1 MSSSG
6 IALASLLRD
15 ARLAPLAVGPLPAWL
30 WNPDATRMLWANP
43 AGAAIFG
50 AEANKPV
57 SAQIAEFAATLPEN
71 GPPQTAQLLFAGVGH
86 ALTCACSRIVLADD
100 TPAILVAAA
109 EQAGPCLS
117 PTEQVRRLL
126 AGSDAPVAVF
136 SAAGKLI
143 HATPAADE
151 YLCGAG
157 WLAAL
162 GVAQAASEAL
172 RAGHAEGQT
181 VYAFV
186 TIDRIGGGET
196 TLLLATFDA
205 PRKSYPTVAGP
216 YPTVADESAMPQ
228 PAAFDMPHIEA
239 PAIAAA
245 HSPADMPA
253 SPATEPVAPVAIE
266 PSAPMTEIPSSV
278 IGPPPAV
285 ATEPASPVIEPRVP
299 EPAPTLSVT
308 EAPAPAAEP
317 ELHEIVPP
325 APAIQASAPVC
336 ASPPAVKQRRHPL
349 RFVWQIDEEGR
360 FTINSEEFVALVGPR
375 TTVALGLIWPDLAIE
390 LDLDPDERVARALA
404 TRDTWSGLTV
414 AWPVDDY
421 PERLTVELSGLPVF
435 DRERIFLGYRGFG
448 VCRDLAQLNELVRLR
463 GGPSN
468 ATAEA
473 IETVENRTTSEA
485 GADNEAS
492 SLSTGEHLAFYE
504 LSRRLT
510 HRLNSD
516 QDAADRDILQSE
528 SLTSPAGDMRQL
540 FDRLPSGVLI
550 YRLDQMLYANPAFLR
565 SIGHRNL
572 DELIE
577 AGGLD
582 TLFIAPDSAAVDA
595 APGKPFALT
604 LDPAGKV
611 RIEAELIPVHWEGE
625 SAHALLTKTAGADVE
640 APPAEATPPAAA
652 VPTQA
657 ELADANAEVARVST
671 ELGRAKAEV
680 AELHSILDTATD
692 GVIVLDAAG
701 QIRSV
706 NRSAEALF
714 GYDAPDLTGRPFLD
728 LFAPES
734 VEIAAAYLDGIRDA
748 GVLSLLNSGR
758 EVVGRVRQGGVLP
771 LFVTMGRVGD
781 ATDKLCAVFR
791 DLTPWKKSEEEL
803 LAAKRHAEKA
813 SSAKSDLLAKISH
826 EIRTPL
832 NAIIGFSEVMMGER
846 FGPIGNERY
855 REYLRD
861 IHASGGH
868 LISLINDLLDLSKIE
883 AGKLELTF
891 AHVSVNDL
899 TQQCVAIMQPQA
911 NRERIIIRTSLPP
924 GLPQVLADARS
935 VRQIVLNLL
944 SNSIKFTGAGGQVI
958 VSTTLNDSGELV
970 LHVRDNGVG
979 MTETELVT
987 ALEPFRQI
995 ATTTLGRAGGTGL
1008 GLPLTKALAEANG
1021 ARFHIKS
1028 APKEGTLVEV
1038 VFPVT
1043 QVLAE

>member
-1 MSSSG
+1 M
-6 IALASLLRD
+6 
-15 ARLAPLAVGPLPAWL
+15 
-30 WNPDATRMLWANP
+30 
-43 AGAAIFG
+43 
-50 AEANKPV
+50 
-57 SAQIAEFAATLPEN
+57 
-71 GPPQTAQLLFAGVGH
+71 
-86 ALTCACSRIVLADD
+86 
-100 TPAILVAAA
+100 
-109 EQAGPCLS
+109 
-117 PTEQVRRLL
+117 
-126 AGSDAPVAVF
+126 
-136 SAAGKLI
+136 
-143 HATPAADE
+143 
-151 YLCGAG
+151 
-157 WLAAL
+157 
-162 GVAQAASEAL
+162 
-172 RAGHAEGQT
+172 
-181 VYAFV
+181 
-186 TIDRIGGGET
+186 
-196 TLLLATFDA
+196 
-205 PRKSYPTVAGP
+205 
-216 YPTVADESAMPQ
+216 
-228 PAAFDMPHIEA
+228 
-239 PAIAAA
+239 
-245 HSPADMPA
+245 
-253 SPATEPVAPVAIE
+253 TEP
-266 PSAPMTEIPSSV
+266 PS
-278 IGPPPAV
+278 
-285 ATEPASPVIEPRVP
+285 
-299 EPAPTLSVT
+299 
-308 EAPAPAAEP
+308 PAAEP
-317 ELHEIVPP
+317 VSTVEPPVSETEPP
-325 APAIQASAPVC
+325 APAIQPPAAVRASAPTVN
-336 ASPPAVKQRRHPL
+336 PRRHPL
-349 RFVWQIDEEGR
+349 RFVWQIDEDER

-375 TTVALGLIWPDLAIE
+375 TTAALGLIWPDLA
-390 LDLDPDERVARALA
+390 LDLDLDADERVARALA
-404 TRDTWSGLTV
+404 THDTWSGLTV

-435 DRERIFLGYRGFG
+435 DRERVFHGYRGFG
-448 VCRDLAQLNELVRLR
+448 VCRDLAQLDELARLR
-463 GGPSN
+463 GASDAPAAPVENVETSAASETG
-468 ATAEA
+468 AEA
-473 IETVENRTTSEA
+473 D
-485 GADNEAS
+485 ADAS

-540 FDRLPSGVLI
+540 FDRLPAGVLI
-550 YRLDQMLYANPAFLR
+550 YRLDQLIYANPAFLR
-565 SIGHRNL
+565 AIGHRNL

-582 TLFIAPDSAAVDA
+582 TLFLAPDSAAADA

-604 LDPAGKV
+604 LDPAGRV
-611 RIEAELIPVHWEGE
+611 RIEAELIPVHWESE
-625 SAHALLTKTAGADVE
+625 SAHALLTKTRGADVE
-640 APPAEATPPAAA
+640 APPTEAAPAEVTPAEVAPTPAELDEVNAE
-652 VPTQA
+652 VSRLSA
-657 ELADANAEVARVST
+657 ELA
-671 ELGRAKAEV
+671 RAKAEV

-692 GVIVLDAAG
+692 GVIVIDTAG
-701 QIRSV
+701 QIRAV

-714 GYDAPDLTGRPFLD
+714 GYDAQDLTGRPFLD

-734 VEIAAAYLDGIRDA
+734 ADIAATYLDGVRDA
-748 GVLSLLNSGR
+748 GVLSMLNSGR
-758 EVVGRVRQGGVLP
+758 EVIGRVRQGGLLP
-771 LFVTMGRVGD
+771 LFMTMGRLGD

-832 NAIIGFSEVMMGER
+832 NAIIGFSEVMMSER

-958 VSTTLNDSGELV
+958 VSTTVNDNGDVV

-979 MTETELVT
+979 MTETELAT

-1021 ARFHIKS
+1021 ASFHIRS

-1038 VFPVT
+1038 VFPAT